1 MEEALKLGLALLG
14 AGMSIGLGAIGPG
27 VGIGYL
33 VGKSVEGMAR
43 QPETAG
49 MIRTTMFIGIAFCEA
64 LALYALVISF
74 ILMFAIG

>member
-1 MEEALKLGLALLG
+1 
-14 AGMSIGLGAIGPG
+14 MSIGLGAIGPG